1 QWLCGWGWPGA
12 GAALVFE
19 ATNPAGRARPR
30 TGLYA
35 VDLASGGARRLT
47 AAGDH
52 ISACGALVQMRVA
65 CVRQNPN
72 VPPDPVIFDLDIGGT
87 RSIAAVNPEIKD
99 LILGP

>member
-1 QWLCGWGWPGA
+1 
-12 GAALVFE
+12 
-19 ATNPAGRARPR
+19 
-30 TGLYA
+30 
-35 VDLASGGARRLT
+35 

-72 VPPDPVIFDLDIGGT
+72 VPPDPVIFDLDIGGP

-99 LILGP
+99 LILGPVTELHWTDRFGVATNGYLIRPYDYVAGKRYPLLIILYGFQGRFVT